1 MYKVSIPMDVC
12 VFLQYS
18 VRFRDR
24 EKAYH
29 VVTVYTLSQV
39 QVSSLCAVRIR
50 FEATNI
56 ISKSHEDSRNS

>member
-12 VFLQYS
+12 VFLQSS

-29 VVTVYTLSQV
+29 VVTVNTALP
-39 QVSSLCAVRIR
+39 SSSFLPLRRADSVRSYKYH
-50 FEATNI
+50 F
-56 ISKSHEDSRNS
+56 KSHEDSRNS